1 MDIVNKAFMLELSY
15 RLTIAVDMAANKHKQ
30 PSWRE
35 DWHNKLRL
43 RAAEWIRFLNGLIN
57 DNDSVEAMIAHKL
70 RNVTAG
76 LPLEYKEIYANA
88 WEPGRDVSVYRYSL
102 GLLHDMT
109 DIAEYAGRRLLE
121 YFSFGRQLAMED
133 MKMFIEQMEGSPQS
147 YTTNTPPIMPK
158 NSKLPTGLI
167 PESINVNTR
176 KEIEKL
182 YEHRSLFVNKQS
194 SFSMRGWIQLFMA
207 LLNPERSHSFL
218 WGVPSP
224 YSPKQSFILAA
235 GKILPR
241 PAVIHLKTG
250 RDQALMKLAARME
263 IDKKD
268 DLPPAGCGWE
278 NSKGLWTDD
287 ARVRSTL
294 QDAREM
300 LGDLARPLGELEYV
314 DGRKTNLPHSGHL
327 RLPEAWAFRDAVV
340 LV

>member
-1 MDIVNKAFMLELSY
+1 MDITNKAFMLEFSY
-15 RLTIAVDMAANKHKQ
+15 RLTIAAEMAANKHEQ

-43 RAAEWIRFLNGLIN
+43 RADEWIRFLNELIKGS
-57 DNDSVEAMIAHKL
+57 DSVEAMIAYKL
-70 RNVTAG
+70 RSLISG
-76 LPLEYKEIYANA
+76 LSIDYQELYGNP
-88 WEPGRDVSVYRYSL
+88 WEPDRDAFVYRYSL
-102 GLLHDMT
+102 GLLRDMA
-109 DIAEYAGRRLLE
+109 DIAEYANRKLMD

-133 MKMFIEQMEGSPQS
+133 IQMFIEQRDGSMPPN
-147 YTTNTPPIMPK
+147 TTVAPSPPSK
-158 NSKLPTGLI
+158 NNKLHIELLT
-167 PESINVNTR
+167 ESISINTR
-176 KEIEKL
+176 REITRL
-182 YEHRSLFVNKQS
+182 FEHRSLFINKQS
-194 SFSMRGWIQLFMA
+194 SFSMGGWMQLFMA

-268 DLPPAGCGWE
+268 DLPPADCGWE